1 MRQQIRLRYAILL
14 LWSSIMIAHTQ
25 TVPEIAYVLSMPRPA
40 THLLEVEMR
49 IRPLQAAVP
58 TIEVH
63 MPAWRTGRYA
73 LFDFASG
80 VQEFRAADDAGRSLA
95 WHKTDK
101 ETWQIAAD
109 GVRDVIVHYNVYA
122 NEFDERT
129 RGLNEQHAF
138 IDEAAVFM
146 YCPTVGDV
154 PITVTVHPFGAWH
167 VTTGL
172 DALSGQPFTFRAPSY
187 QVFADCPLEVGTQRE
202 FAFEAEGKS
211 HLLMVAGDGPV
222 DAPAAIAELK
232 KIVAINKAFW
242 GALPYDRYVFMV
254 HLLPEGRGGTEH
266 LNSTIMQT
274 SMNALATPA
283 SIRGFLGLVSHEYFH
298 TWNVKQLRP
307 AGIPP
312 YDFSRENY
320 AREYWIAEG
329 TTSYYGHLL
338 LIRKGDIPVTSAL
351 ESIAQSVQ
359 QDRLRPGNRIQS
371 LSESSFDAWVKYWR
385 RNENAY
391 NAESDYYDK
400 GMDVSLLLD
409 LAIRQRSDN
418 RHSLDDVMRAMF
430 ERFPL
435 AKRGYT
441 VDDFQRVA
449 EEMAGGSLDEFFT
462 SYVHGTRPLPWE
474 ETLTSAGLRLFLK
487 DSTAPAWLGVS
498 ARMQNGKS
506 VISLVIAGSPAEDAG
521 LSISDELVALN
532 GTRVG
537 AADVQSR
544 IATLAPGDTARLS
557 VLRENQLR
565 EFTAVL
571 RPITV
576 PAYRIEKVQHPT
588 DLQRQIFES
597 WLGTKWGN

>member
-1 MRQQIRLRYAILL
+1 MTVSARTDAAI
-14 LWSSIMIAHTQ
+14 SYT
-25 TVPEIAYVLSMPRPA
+25 LSMPRPS
-40 THLLEVEMR
+40 THLLEVAMR
-49 IRPLQAAVP
+49 IGPIP
-58 TIEVH
+58 GGTSTIDVK

-80 VQEFRAADDAGRSLA
+80 VQEFRATNGTGASLV
-95 WHKTDK
+95 WQKTDK
-101 ETWQIAAD
+101 ETWAITPNGAREVVVQ
-109 GVRDVIVHYNVYA
+109 YTVYA
-122 NEFDERT
+122 NEFDDRT

-138 IDEAAVFM
+138 VDEAAVFM
-146 YCPTVGDV
+146 YCSTVGDV
-154 PITVTVHPFGAWH
+154 PITVTVRPFGDWH

-172 DALSGQPFTFRAPSY
+172 EAVSGRPFTYHAPSY

-202 FAFEAEGKS
+202 FTFEAEGKP
-211 HLLMVAGDGPV
+211 HVLMVAGDGPV

-266 LNSTIMQT
+266 LNSAIMQT

-307 AGIPP
+307 AGIHP

-338 LIRKGDIPVTSAL
+338 LIRKGDIPVASAL

-409 LAIRQRSDN
+409 LTIRQRSDN

-435 AKRGYT
+435 ATRGYT

-449 EEMAGGSLDEFFT
+449 EEMAGGSLDGFFR
-462 SYVHGTRPLPWE
+462 SYVHGTRPLPWD
-474 ETLTSAGLRLFLK
+474 ETLASAGLRLGPK

-498 ARMQNGKS
+498 ARMQNGKP
-506 VISLVIAGSPAEDAG
+506 VIGLVIAGSPAEDAG
-521 LSISDELVALN
+521 LSIGDELVALN
-532 GTRVG
+532 GTRVE
-537 AADVQSR
+537 AADLQSR
-544 IATLAPGDTARLS
+544 IAALAAGDTVRLS
-557 VLRENQLR
+557 VFRSNQLR
-565 EFTAVL
+565 EFTVVL
-571 RPITV
+571 RPIPV
-576 PAYRIEKVQHPT
+576 PAYRLEKVEHPT
-588 DLQRQIFES
+588 NLQRRIFET
-597 WLGTKWGN
+597 WLGGKWGEEGK